1 VVAVGKNP
9 YLAQVN
15 LRVNGYLQIHA
26 APVSVV
32 SHLQWT
38 IESIVTPAAPWQWQ
52 PQPLIPKSQRIEL
65 PFRTV
70 IENLPRLVSAMFE
83 FPNLF
88 AEVLREPTVG
98 TLGERWLITPNLGLK
113 RLDINELGDAIV
125 DENQLR
131 TAMAST
137 NDLTAQL
144 KWLIGEDWEQE
155 LEPLRIS
162 AAGANARLLA
172 AGG

>member
-15 LRVNGYLQIHA
+15 LRVTGYLQIYA
-26 APVSVV
+26 APMSVV
-32 SHLQWT
+32 SHLQWA
-38 IESIVTPAAPWQWQ
+38 IESIITPAAPWQWHS
-52 PQPLIPKSQRIEL
+52 QPLIPKSQRTEL
-65 PFRTV
+65 PFRTT

-88 AEVLREPTVG
+88 AEVLREPTTG
-98 TLGERWLITPNLGLK
+98 SLGERWLITPNLGLK

-131 TAMAST
+131 TALASAQ
-137 NDLTAQL
+137 DLATQL
-144 KWLIGEDWEQE
+144 NWLIGDAWERE

-162 AAGANARLLA
+162 TAGTNTRALA